1 MKNKLFLGA
10 IVGIASTSLG
20 ATKKEITIEGKKH
33 NCTCTLVEEKVKPKK
48 IVPKKSDRLEDN
60 VISVNDVSFE
70 LHKNSRHTLKK
81 MLKKYGEK
89 ANFSFPVKMAQVDYH
104 YKGDPKSSFDAIVY
118 VTPQMAKKILNDN
131 SVNKVIVNGWQ
142 KKHKDKAT
150 FVVKDIKPTF
160 VANLEPEDD
169 WLLSEKHDKPK
180 NVASKSS
187 KKKNVSKPKAIGVMK
202 NKDEIDIEKIIKKT
216 ISKWS

>member
-33 NCTCTLVEEKVKPKK
+33 NCTCTLVEEKTKPKK
-48 IVPKKSDRLEDN
+48 NITKKSDRLEDN

-70 LHKNSRHTLKK
+70 LHKNSRYTLKK

-104 YKGDPKSSFDAIVY
+104 YKGDTKSSFDAIVY
-118 VTPQMAKKILNDN
+118 VTPQMAKKILNDA

-142 KKHKDKAT
+142 KKHKDRAT
-150 FVVKDIKPTF
+150 FIVKDIKPTF

-180 NVASKSS
+180 NVASKS
-187 KKKNVSKPKAIGVMK
+187 KKKNVSKPKATGVMK

>member
-1 MKNKLFLGA
+1 MKKQL
-10 IVGIASTSLG
+10 IVGTVLLTGTTLG
-20 ATKKEITIEGKKH
+20 VTKKEMNIEGKKY
-33 NCTCTLVEEKVKPKK
+33 NCSCTLVEEKVKPKK
-48 IVPKKSDRLEDN
+48 IVTKKSDRLEDN

-70 LHKNSRHTLKK
+70 LHKNSRTTLKR
-81 MLKKYGEK
+81 MLKKYGEN
-89 ANFSFPVKMAQVDYH
+89 ANFSFPIKMAQVDYH
-104 YKGDPKSSFDAIVY
+104 YKGDTKSSFDAIVY
-118 VTPQMAKKILNDN
+118 VTPQMAKKILNDS

-142 KKHKDKAT
+142 KKHKDRAT
-150 FVVKDIKPTF
+150 FIVRDIKPTF

-187 KKKNVSKPKAIGVMK
+187 KKKNVSKPKATGVMK